1 MIRLQIVAQLRVF
14 IISALAAV
22 EEVQMCVAP
31 KIRTCTLFY
40 ISKAFLQLSLS
51 VALIFIN

>member
-1 MIRLQIVAQLRVF
+1 MIRCQIVAQLRVF
-14 IISALAAV
+14 IIYALAAV